1 MPPYSHETQRII
13 MDMRRIVHELRDV
26 LDDLAESMER
36 ETENDVEAVVSITSN
51 GAGLL
56 RTRAFFDN
64 VKVQFNAAGQ
74 GRIKTPR
81 GPHQLTW
88 DVQGPRNALV
98 RIEVIVDGMDV
109 AAEAG
114 DLGEGGRDGGT
125 IKFTID

>member
-1 MPPYSHETQRII
+1 
-13 MDMRRIVHELRDV
+13 MDMRRLVHEFRDV

-74 GRIKTPR
+74 GRVRTPR
-81 GPHQLTW
+81 GMHRLTW
-88 DVQGPRNALV
+88 DVQGPANAKV
-98 RIEVIVDGMDV
+98 RVTVAVDGKHV
-109 AAEAG
+109 A
-114 DLGEGGRDGGT
+114 DKVSNLGSDGSDGGSIT
-125 IKFTID
+125 FTIP